1 MQSAFVDKDHWDTA
15 VFSSNKNSVN
25 KNKPELDLLTNDE
38 SCKKQAGTGTTDNNR
53 RHTGGNTSD
62 PHPDSAGKNRR
73 KFAKEVPKIKI

>member
-38 SCKKQAGTGTTDNNR
+38 SCKKQAGTGTTDNKAQPSLWFCKKKE
-53 RHTGGNTSD
+53 HYKIFQWQKS
-62 PHPDSAGKNRR
+62 
-73 KFAKEVPKIKI
+73 KFYN